1 MPPEQTKKSM
11 KTQIVRTIYR
21 QRRFWKHLLPLQRS
35 IRVRLP
41 QFDLLVRLDDWAV
54 GIRIAVNRS
63 YEPHVT
69 AVVQQFVQPGTVFID
84 IGANIGYY
92 SLLAARLA
100 GPSGKVIAFEP
111 GAANCALLEQS
122 LQINDLRNVTL
133 KPWAVADI
141 DGSVSYGADDSNGR
155 IELDR
160 RVELP
165 GVPAVTLDTALAD
178 EPRID
183 FIKMDIEGAEG
194 RALRGMQQILQRHR
208 PIVCSEFTPAAMPS
222 TSGMAP
228 ELYLDV
234 WRAFGYELAL
244 IPRRGAWQ
252 PQPLSNSEI
261 MQHFAGAPG
270 LDHVDLLAL
279 PPPATGTKS

>member
-1 MPPEQTKKSM
+1 M
-11 KTQIVRTIYR
+11 KTRIVRTIYR
-21 QRRFWKHLLPLQRS
+21 QRRFWKRLLPIQRS

-41 QFDLLVRLDDWAV
+41 HFALLVRLDDWAV
-54 GIRIAVNRS
+54 GARIALNRT

-69 AVVQQFVQPGTVFID
+69 AIIEGLLRPGMVFVD

-100 GPSGKVIAFEP
+100 GPNGKVIAFEP
-111 GAANCALLEQS
+111 GATNCALLAQS
-122 LQINDLRNVTL
+122 LQLNDMHNVTI
-133 KPWAVADI
+133 KPCAIADI

-155 IELDR
+155 IAIER
-160 RVELP
+160 CAGLP
-165 GVPAVTLDTALAD
+165 GVPAVTLDTALAA

-208 PIVCSEFTPAAMPS
+208 PVVCSEFTPAAMPT

-228 ELYLDV
+228 ELYLDL
-234 WRAFGYELAL
+234 WRAFGYELSL
-244 IPRRGAWQ
+244 IPRRSAWQ
-252 PQPLSNSEI
+252 PQPLSNTAI
-261 MQHFAGAPG
+261 MQHFAAAPG

-279 PPPATGTKS
+279 PRR